1 MKYVLIDTVNR
12 MIAGPMGSPILY
24 DDEVE
29 AKKAALR
36 RVEPTRVATL
46 KVVFDP
52 LVVN

>member
-29 AKKAALR
+29 AKGCPSESRAYPCSDA
-36 RVEPTRVATL
+36 